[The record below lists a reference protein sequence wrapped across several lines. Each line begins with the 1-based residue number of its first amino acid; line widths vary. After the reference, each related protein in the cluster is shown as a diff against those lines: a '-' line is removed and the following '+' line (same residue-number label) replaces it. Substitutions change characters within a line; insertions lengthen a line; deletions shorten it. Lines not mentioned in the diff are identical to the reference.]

1 MTEALGSLHDGVH
14 VFPVRVYYEDTDAA
28 GVVYYANYLRFAER
42 ARTDLLRIFG
52 IEQTRLPVVFVV
64 RRCNVEYR
72 KPAHL
77 DDLLEIHSRV
87 IGMRAASVDIE
98 QWVRRDGEDLVRL
111 EVQVASVDMTAG
123 GRPARMPPVV
133 RESLKELTMQ
143 VSGY

>member
-1 MTEALGSLHDGVH
+1 MSEALGILHDGVH

-52 IEQTRLPVVFVV
+52 IEQTRLPIVFVV

-77 DDLLEIHSRV
+77 DDQLEIHSRV

-98 QWVRRDGEDLVRL
+98 QWVRRGDEDLVRL

-123 GRPARMPPVV
+123 GRPSRMPPVV
-133 RESLKELTMQ
+133 RDSLKELTMQ